1 MCTTRLGIAGSR
13 TDSRRYVGL
22 WVGMILKF
30 ILALIFHTLVIVA
43 ASAEVARKPTL
54 SGTVTDAVSG
64 QPLVGAVIYVPQLGT
79 GIPTDADGRY
89 SIALRPAATDSCAA
103 TWATTHRPPNS
114 TSAPT

>member
-54 SGTVTDAVSG
+54 SGTVTDAETVLRNPRSA
-64 QPLVGAVIYVPQLGT
+64 PASPPM
-79 GIPTDADGRY
+79 PT
-89 SIALRPAATDSCAA
+89 AAT
-103 TWATTHRPPNS
+103 R
-114 TSAPT
+114 